1 MIRGLKF
8 KVSFHIC
15 LMMTFQT
22 WFIETIKHIKSFNLQ
37 IIQSKI
43 EVIIYTWMGNC
54 VEDKT
59 LLYIARA
66 TALGSHPRVPLP
78 ANRSLLK
85 KVTNNSWNGILNQSF
100 FAQSLK
106 LKVGLLPNGP
116 TLQLIISPKMK
127 REGKAERRESL

>member
-8 KVSFHIC
+8 RVSFHIC

-66 TALGSHPRVPLP
+66 IALGSHPRVPLP
-78 ANRSLLK
+78 SNCSLLK
-85 KVTNNSWNGILNQSF
+85 K
-100 FAQSLK
+100 
-106 LKVGLLPNGP
+106 
-116 TLQLIISPKMK
+116 LQTIPGM
-127 REGKAERRESL
+127 GF